1 MPVEQHLREERAH
14 ECPMRMR
21 GSSGWSARMMP
32 LSCAGRDGSPQPTGA
47 ESTEPARITAVLLQA
62 GAPVSAVIVGV
73 DEESCGVR
81 ASATCA

>member
-1 MPVEQHLREERAH
+1 
-14 ECPMRMR
+14 
-21 GSSGWSARMMP
+21 MMP

-73 DEESCGVR
+73 DEESLR
-81 ASATCA
+81 R